1 MKQIFLR
8 KDNNPCLLLIF
19 GGWGSWPGL
28 FSEYSFPDGYDVML
42 CYDYRSS
49 GFNKDLLAG
58 YGHVRIVAWSMGVKV
73 ASIIMS
79 GTVLAPSVSCAD
91 SIAVNGTMFP
101 VDDSRGIPENVFA
114 GTLERMGAPVLEK
127 FLRRMCGK
135 DLGYYKERMHDG
147 RYPLDRS
154 VENLKEELASLRTF
168 VQENASCGTGFR
180 WTAAVVGRGDL
191 VFPAA
196 NQFRAWEGTGVRVV
210 GTDCAHYDR
219 DLFGS
224 LLCCP
229 EHFPVIPDSN
239 SDVFQDSLSEVI
251 PESTS
256 EVVPSSLFDVIPSV
270 AEGSESPRP

>member
-8 KDNNPCLLLIF
+8 KDNSPCLLLIF

-79 GTVLAPSVSCAD
+79 GAVLAPSVSCAD

-154 VENLKEELASLRTF
+154 VEDLKELFRKQTAQEKGTRAAS
-168 VQENASCGTGFR
+168 VQE
-180 WTAAVVGRGDL
+180 
-191 VFPAA
+191 
-196 NQFRAWEGTGVRVV
+196 TGVQKGNRM
-210 GTDCAHYDR
+210 
-219 DLFGS
+219 S
-224 LLCCP
+224 
-229 EHFPVIPDSN
+229 VIPRHN
-239 SDVFQDSLSEVI
+239 I
-251 PESTS
+251 PHP
-256 EVVPSSLFDVIPSV
+256 VVMFF
-270 AEGSESPRP
+270 